1 MASYIVSPMCLP
13 SPWTSDPESMSS
25 WLLLN
30 QHTPSTKATH
40 PIQSPSSK
48 PSQYSH
54 SIDPSTKP
62 HALENRNV
70 VYREGGL
77 EQIMDMPLDI
87 ICEFCLA
94 RNIKEVYWTCRVRCC
109 SRCIKQQFI
118 TQDELD
124 CWIPEELYVQKPA
137 SVFPYA
143 VINQFNL
150 RLPATALYFSP
161 VAKQYLAEVSSL
173 ISAKEGKLEEWI
185 KEKGEVQLER
195 IKHAS
200 LCEHWH
206 NLWVERPS
214 STGSCIPLFDLSV
227 TMVLSVALVY
237 LWKDKILG

>member
-87 ICEFCLA
+87 ICEVSLDASDPYSIPAPSKIFMHLGPMDLLNLSRTSRCLRALLLSREKTRSIWRSALGRIEGLPSCPSDLNEPQYTRLIFDESCHFCLA

-109 SRCIKQQFI
+109 SRCIKQQ
-118 TQDELD
+118 
-124 CWIPEELYVQKPA
+124 CVEERC
-137 SVFPYA
+137 S
-143 VINQFNL
+143 
-150 RLPATALYFSP
+150 
-161 VAKQYLAEVSSL
+161 LASSL
-173 ISAKEGKLEEWI
+173 CLTSVCCA
-185 KEKGEVQLER
+185 
-195 IKHAS
+195 
-200 LCEHWH
+200 
-206 NLWVERPS
+206 
-214 STGSCIPLFDLSV
+214 GSI
-227 TMVLSVALVY
+227 
-237 LWKDKILG
+237 